1 MKSLIAI
8 GIGICIG
15 ISPLGKTS
23 AVKIFVTAVTG
34 G

>member
-8 GIGICIG
+8 GIGIVIG
-15 ISPLGKTS
+15 ISPLGNSQIVRIIVS
-23 AVKIFVTAVTG
+23 AATG

>member
-8 GIGICIG
+8 GIGIDIG
-15 ISPLGKTS
+15 ISPLGNSQIIRIILSDT
-23 AVKIFVTAVTG
+23 TG